1 MVNWVRWLNYSLLW
15 IYNCSVESSESK
27 AKKWESSFPIREWH
41 FVFPSSYPFLFSSSV
56 SHFWEVVTF
65 LDDLVNKIQN
75 MQNQKAEFWR
85 HREASAFMFIK
96 AIRPFIYLDV
106 HFVFSFFKLILTFC
120 MKFQNS
126 FGEIS
131 EERGL
136 ALSNSETQL
145 SM

>member
-1 MVNWVRWLNYSLLW
+1 MKARLKNGKAAFLLE
-15 IYNCSVESSESK
+15 NDTL
-27 AKKWESSFPIREWH
+27 F
-41 FVFPSSYPFLFSSSV
+41 FLLSYPFLFSSSV